1 MVDLAQWACGVPVC
15 DDAGAAY
22 RMALVES
29 VDQVPA
35 IIQRTTENTARI
47 QARRPSRARLPRRS
61 VSSSPVSQLCLLL
74 STPRL
79 PPRSLSDIFSSLP
92 SCLGIPLLV
101 LSQILRALMCSLC
114 AFSTLYTSFFSVS
127 VIDFIV
133 AFHLLSDFFKTCRA

>member
-1 MVDLAQWACGVPVC
+1 VVDLAQWACGVPVC

-61 VSSSPVSQLCLLL
+61 VSSSPVSQLCLL

-79 PPRSLSDIFSSLP
+79 PPSLSDIFSSLP

-101 LSQILRALMCSLC
+101 SSQILRALMCSLW